1 MIKIHNTLTKKLE
14 EFVPIE
20 PGMVKMYV
28 CGPTVYNY
36 IHIGNA
42 RPAIFFDTV
51 RRYFEYRDYKV
62 TYVQNFTD
70 VDDKMIEK
78 ANAEGVTVKDIADK
92 YIAAYL
98 QDTKQVNL
106 KEEGMMRPKATD
118 HIKEMIKSIKIL
130 ESKGYAYES
139 HGDVYFDVEKYKDN
153 YGELSGQKIE
163 DLKAGARIEVTDIK
177 KSSVDFALWKT
188 AKEGELSWGSP
199 WGKGRPGWHI
209 ECSAMS
215 EKYLGASFD
224 IHGGGQDLIFPH
236 HENEIAQSKCS
247 YGGDYAR
254 YWIHNGYINIKGEKM
269 SKSKGNFFLLR
280 EILEDYE
287 GKVVRFFMLS
297 SHYRKPIDFSE
308 TELNMAKSAIN
319 RIENSMLA
327 MLEKLDTENSTEGS
341 DGTELRAVLE
351 SSKIRFVEAMDE
363 DFNTAQAI
371 GVLFELI
378 KEANKS
384 MEHQLNNTEKEVLKD
399 VYTFIKTTLID
410 VLGVEI
416 VVEKQIKNLT
426 TELLELLKEINIEK
440 PSEFNE
446 ENLTVK
452 LIEFLIEQRKVAKKD
467 RNFALSDEIRDKM
480 AGIGIKIKDGREK
493 TTWTI

>member
-20 PGMVKMYV
+20 PGKVKMYV

-51 RRYFEYRDYKV
+51 RRYFEYRDYKI

-78 ANAEGVTVKDIADK
+78 ANTEGITVKDVADK

-98 QDTKQVNL
+98 EDTKKINL
-106 KEEGMMRPKATD
+106 KEEGMIRPKATD

-139 HGDVYFDVEKYKDN
+139 NGDVYFDVEKYKEN
-153 YGELSGQKIE
+153 YGQLSGQKIE
-163 DLKAGARIEVTDIK
+163 DLKAGARVETTDKK

-254 YWIHNGYINIKGEKM
+254 YWVHNGYINIKGEKM

-280 EILEDYE
+280 EILEEYE

-297 SHYRKPIDFSE
+297 SHYRKPIDFSDK
-308 TELNMAKSAIN
+308 ELEMAKSAIN

-327 MLEKLDTENSTEGS
+327 MLEKLDGKISVEANDGLELKDILDNS
-341 DGTELRAVLE
+341 
-351 SSKIRFVEAMDE
+351 KKKFIEAMDE

-371 GVLFELI
+371 GVLFELV
-378 KEANKS
+378 KETNKF
-384 MEHQLNNTEKEVLKD
+384 MEQKLSENGSKILKD
-399 VYTFIKTTLID
+399 VYIFIKTTLVD

-416 VVEKQIKNLT
+416 VVEKQIKDLT
-426 TELLELLKEINIEK
+426 KELLMLLEEIKIEK
-440 PSEFNE
+440 PSEFNK
-446 ENLTVK
+446 ENITVE
-452 LIEFLIEQRKVAKKD
+452 LIEFLIEKRKTAKKD
-467 RNFALSDEIRDKM
+467 KNFALSDEIRDKM
-480 AGIGIKIKDGREK
+480 AEIGVKIKDGREK